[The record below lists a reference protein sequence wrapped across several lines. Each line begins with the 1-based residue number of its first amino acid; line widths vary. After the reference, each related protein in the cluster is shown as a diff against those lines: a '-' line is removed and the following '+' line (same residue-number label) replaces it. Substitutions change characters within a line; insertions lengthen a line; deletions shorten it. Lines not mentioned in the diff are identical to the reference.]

1 MRPEDLVDRSAPK
14 DKRAPVIEKIV
25 GNRKQL
31 FNAYRMQI
39 QEDKKL
45 NNELDTVGLSAPA

>member
-1 MRPEDLVDRSAPK
+1 
-14 DKRAPVIEKIV
+14 VIEKIV